1 MSDTLR
7 VPVVLE
13 NGADRAAVEAAL
25 LADVRRVEVEGVI
38 DVADTTPSPGVAA
51 GGARRR
57 ARAHRELRVVGWP
70 RAADLTP
77 WGSCPRNQGL

>member
-1 MSDTLR
+1 MGAMIR

-38 DVADTTPSPGVAA
+38 DVADTTPSPVSLPEELVAELGLTESSGCGV
-51 GGARRR
+51 GGA
-57 ARAHRELRVVGWP
+57 APVP
-70 RAADLTP
+70 
-77 WGSCPRNQGL
+77 S